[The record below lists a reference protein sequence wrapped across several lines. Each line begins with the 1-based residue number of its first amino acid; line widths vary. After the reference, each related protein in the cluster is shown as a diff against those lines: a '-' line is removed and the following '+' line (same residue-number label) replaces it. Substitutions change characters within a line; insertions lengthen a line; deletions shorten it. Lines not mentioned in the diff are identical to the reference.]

1 MKQEGFEKILAIRSS
16 VNRGLSPNL
25 KIHFPDI
32 IPVALPK
39 VDTKNIPDP
48 VWIQGFTEGEGS
60 FIINK
65 QKNNSKL
72 GAL

>member
-1 MKQEGFEKILAIRSS
+1 LKQEGFEKILAIRSS

-48 VWIQGFTEGEGS
+48 V
-60 FIINK
+60 
-65 QKNNSKL
+65 
-72 GAL
+72 